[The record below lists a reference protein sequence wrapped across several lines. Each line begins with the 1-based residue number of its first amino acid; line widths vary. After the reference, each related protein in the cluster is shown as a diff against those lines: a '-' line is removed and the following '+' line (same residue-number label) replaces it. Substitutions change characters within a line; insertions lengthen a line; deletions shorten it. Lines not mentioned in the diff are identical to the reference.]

1 MAKMSSIFL
10 LAKRIRQ
17 HPRARRG
24 ASLPLVLLLFLVCA
38 MASSIV
44 LAAGTAAAGRAAGL
58 EESDKAYYDVTSS
71 ARAFR
76 DELNAKPHTVTIA
89 LSKLGATDAPALTIL
104 LDGKEISEADQK
116 NFSILEQAAFFALF
130 GNFRNQPGVEE
141 EAKKVSSY
149 DSADAFLN
157 TAAFFNWDASNAH
170 SDWNTWLGNFDG
182 CFPNKDFGTFGLSY
196 KDTNDSNKNFD
207 FDVCVRVDS
216 EGNLVF
222 KFREKGKTEEKDNL
236 LLLTCSGDYSTQEVV
251 MQNGMTV
258 KAVTVNWTPA
268 DIGKA

>member
-58 EESDKAYYDVTSS
+58 EESDKAYYNVTSS

-76 DELNAKPHTVTIA
+76 DELNAQPHAVTIA

-104 LDGKEISEADQK
+104 LDGKEIGEDDQK

-130 GNFRNQPGVEE
+130 GTITGAESVTSY
-141 EAKKVSSY
+141 AKANDFLST
-149 DSADAFLN
+149 DAY
-157 TAAFFNWDASNAH
+157 FNWNEGDAN
-170 SDWNTWLGNFDG
+170 SDWNTWLDVYSAGFPGKAFDT
-182 CFPNKDFGTFGLSY
+182 FSLTTAAGTMNLDVRAEV
-196 KDTNDSNKNFD
+196 DT
-207 FDVCVRVDS
+207 
-216 EGNLVF
+216 EGKLLF
-222 KFREKGKTEEKDNL
+222 KFRASGKTDDL
-236 LLLTCSGDYSTQEVV
+236 LVLTCTGDYSTQEAG
-251 MQNGMTV
+251 MQNGAAI
-258 KAVTVNWTPA
+258 KAVTVNWTPS
-268 DIGKA
+268 DIGKVAE